1 MGWIMGGNRVFLNSD
16 DGKKILETPKYF
28 ESPII
33 VSRDINKFSLYQ
45 FSGAPVYETSTDLN
59 IVGLSIF
66 LRTNIAPDSMKHSF
80 GLVQNIGKNKKWI
93 YDLCIYPEHQRSHV
107 DRKKREV
114 FYGPHVHCLDDSFEI
129 NLDYSVDEWDRWFG
143 LFAKN
148 INLQIRSDDI
158 MGPLA
163 GELLL

>member
-1 MGWIMGGNRVFLNSD
+1 MSGNRCFGDLEECR
-16 DGKKILETPKYF
+16 KILDTRKYF

-33 VSRDINKFSLYQ
+33 MQRDIKKISLHQ
-45 FSGAPVYETSTDLN
+45 FSGAPVYEVNTEEN

-80 GLVQNIGKNKKWI
+80 GLIQKVGNRTNWL
-93 YDLCIYPEHQRSHV
+93 YDLCVYPKNQKSHV

-114 FYGPHVHCLDDSFEI
+114 FHGPHVHFLDNSFE
-129 NLDYSVDEWDRWFG
+129 VDLTYEVEDWQNWFQ

-148 INLQIRSDDI
+148 INLEIKSNDI
-158 MGPLA
+158 MEPLA
-163 GELLL
+163 GELQL